1 MVRGPLAGRR
11 LDSTS
16 LRRLGSSPDEAVD
29 RLRQRSRSSL
39 RQRWHRTT
47 ASSVLAVQGGV
58 AAAVA
63 WFIATDLLHHK
74 QPVFAPISAV
84 IVLDIA
90 VGQRL
95 RRTFELVFGVAL
107 GIAIGD
113 ALVYEIGTGAWQLG
127 LVVFLA
133 TILSVYIAG
142 TPAVVAQASSSSV
155 LIATLSPPK
164 SGILYTRF
172 VDALIGGAVALLVM
186 ALLLPANPLAV
197 VSRKAGPAAGVLAEG
212 LEETATAL
220 RAGLADEADRALTKL
235 NDGQVKLSEFRETL
249 PESRETATVAPLRW
263 RSRGALSRY
272 VEAAEHLERAMGN
285 ARVLARRV
293 VTLIHDQEP
302 VPECLPESVRLLAE
316 ATRELRQSL
325 SRGASEHKV
334 ADRAVEAVTRASEA
348 YREGIGFSGSAI
360 VAQIRA
366 IATDLLGT
374 ADLSHA
380 QANELVRRTAGNP
393 SRP

>member
-1 MVRGPLAGRR
+1 
-11 LDSTS
+11 
-16 LRRLGSSPDEAVD
+16 
-29 RLRQRSRSSL
+29 
-39 RQRWHRTT
+39 
-47 ASSVLAVQGGV
+47 
-58 AAAVA
+58 
-63 WFIATDLLHHK
+63 
-74 QPVFAPISAV
+74 
-84 IVLDIA
+84 
-90 VGQRL
+90 
-95 RRTFELVFGVAL
+95 
-107 GIAIGD
+107 
-113 ALVYEIGTGAWQLG
+113 
-127 LVVFLA
+127 
-133 TILSVYIAG
+133 
-142 TPAVVAQASSSSV
+142 
-155 LIATLSPPK
+155 
-164 SGILYTRF
+164 
-172 VDALIGGAVALLVM
+172 
-186 ALLLPANPLAV
+186 V
-197 VSRKAGPAAGVLAEG
+197 VSRKAGPAAGVLADG

-302 VPECLPESVRLLAE
+302 VPECLPEAVRLLAE